1 MVFSSLPFLFLIFPF
16 FLAALLCGSFFKN
29 AAFRNCSV
37 LIISLFFYIWE
48 ESTNTLILIAICLIN
63 YYGASYLAN
72 EKHGKKIFIAL
83 IALNLLLLFIF
94 KYSLWCLSFV
104 TDRFIDKNIML
115 LGISFFIFH
124 AISYL
129 ADVHTKKI
137 QASKN
142 LLDFS
147 TYFCMFPHLVAG
159 PIVRYAQI
167 KDDIRAYRASKELFS
182 FGMYRFLLGLNKKII
197 IANSVSILAD
207 FTFSA
212 TSPKVF
218 SFMDAWTGI
227 IAYGLQIYFD
237 FSAYSDMAVGLAAM
251 AGFRFEE
258 NFNRPY
264 ISTSVR
270 EFWRRWHISLSTWLR
285 DYLYIPLGGSKSV
298 HAYITYRNLFLV
310 FLLCGIWHGANTTF
324 VVWGLWHGIFIC
336 LERLWLEKKLNALP
350 AFFRHAYLIL
360 IILLGW
366 VFFKAEN
373 LPYALEYF
381 SALFNFT
388 SFSFSFASE
397 TFPLIMLAIGTVIC
411 FLPQKYIVV
420 PTSHTPANFKLR
432 HLIFQFLLG
441 CFAISLLL
449 SSSRNPFIYFNF

>member
-285 DYLYIPLGGSKSV
+285 DYLYIPLGGSKSA

-310 FLLCGIWHGANTTF
+310 FLLCALAELCYLAVKRVKLLLARNNAVLVHARTARKRTARVDYLTVQRNDTEF
-324 VVWGLWHGIFIC
+324 VAVLLADNGRCVDIVND
-336 LERLWLEKKLNALP
+336 RRKPEKITDNLRVFVSALHKFTGNALET
-350 AFFRHAYLIL
+350 RLVLQTRLI
-360 IILLGW
+360 
-366 VFFKAEN
+366 KT
-373 LPYALEYF
+373 
-381 SALFNFT
+381 SALHRGKRIKRR
-388 SFSFSFASE
+388 A
-397 TFPLIMLAIGTVIC
+397 PRVR
-411 FLPQKYIVV
+411 FL
-420 PTSHTPANFKLR
+420 
-432 HLIFQFLLG
+432 
-441 CFAISLLL
+441 
-449 SSSRNPFIYFNF
+449 

>member
-104 TDRFIDKNIML
+104 TDRVIDKNIML

-129 ADVHTKKI
+129 ADVYTKKI

-167 KDDIRAYRASKELFS
+167 KDDIRSYRA
-182 FGMYRFLLGLNKKII
+182 
-197 IANSVSILAD
+197 
-207 FTFSA
+207 
-212 TSPKVF
+212 
-218 SFMDAWTGI
+218 
-227 IAYGLQIYFD
+227 
-237 FSAYSDMAVGLAAM
+237 
-251 AGFRFEE
+251 
-258 NFNRPY
+258 
-264 ISTSVR
+264 
-270 EFWRRWHISLSTWLR
+270 
-285 DYLYIPLGGSKSV
+285 
-298 HAYITYRNLFLV
+298 
-310 FLLCGIWHGANTTF
+310 
-324 VVWGLWHGIFIC
+324 
-336 LERLWLEKKLNALP
+336 
-350 AFFRHAYLIL
+350 FF
-360 IILLGW
+360 
-366 VFFKAEN
+366 
-373 LPYALEYF
+373 
-381 SALFNFT
+381 
-388 SFSFSFASE
+388 
-397 TFPLIMLAIGTVIC
+397 
-411 FLPQKYIVV
+411 
-420 PTSHTPANFKLR
+420 LR
-432 HLIFQFLLG
+432 HV
-441 CFAISLLL
+441 
-449 SSSRNPFIYFNF
+449 